1 MKSTVMISIVATAVT
16 MGSAFLINELKARI
30 LADFGDSVE
39 AVLVEDDELRI
50 ALTPFDEPDAI
61 NETPM
66 TDAPAS
72 YEKAVIN
79 EMIAADNEKEAAVMA
94 ERNKASAAK
103 LAEAVA
109 AYADAAAKAN
119 AKDTEDYCDCPAC
132 QLRRKLEEVAGG
144 AGVRVFRLNLNG

>member
-1 MKSTVMISIVATAVT
+1 MKSTVMISIGATAVT

-30 LADFGDSVE
+30 LADFGDRVE

-72 YEKAVIN
+72 CEKAVIN
-79 EMIAADNEKEAAVMA
+79 EMIAADNDKEAAIMA
-94 ERNKASAAK
+94 ERNKASAGSISERLMK
-103 LAEAVA
+103 LADK
-109 AYADAAAKAN
+109 AD
-119 AKDTEDYCDCPAC
+119 AKDTEDDCDCPAC

-144 AGVRVFRLNLNG
+144 AGVRVFRLNLNS

>member
-1 MKSTVMISIVATAVT
+1 MKSTVMISIGATANT
-16 MGSAFLINELKARI
+16 MGSAFLINELKGRI
-30 LADFGDSVE
+30 LADFGDRVE

-50 ALTPFDEPDAI
+50 ALTGFEEPDAI
-61 NETPM
+61 NETPT
-66 TDAPAS
+66 TDAPSS

-109 AYADAAAKAN
+109 AYADAATKAD
-119 AKDTEDYCDCPAC
+119 AKDAEDDCDCPAC
-132 QLRRKLEEVAGG
+132 QLRRKLGKIAGR